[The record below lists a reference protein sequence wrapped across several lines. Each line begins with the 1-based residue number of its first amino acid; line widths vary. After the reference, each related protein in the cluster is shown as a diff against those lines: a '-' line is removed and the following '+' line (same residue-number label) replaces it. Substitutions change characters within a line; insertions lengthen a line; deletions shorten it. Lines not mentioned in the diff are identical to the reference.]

1 MTDLIFL
8 DTETTGLEDD
18 KHAVWEIA
26 WAINDGPIESRVLV
40 HSLMTADPKA
50 LEINGYFRRHEG
62 ATPRSAGPQVDLM
75 IREVL
80 KGNTLVCSNPP
91 FDRGFLKARWKDSPW
106 HHRSVDISSFAMPLL
121 GHDRPMGLA
130 MVAAELREMGYEIP
144 WEDHSAAGD
153 VNAMREAYWA
163 LKTMQ
168 REFHS
173 ALASFRNKE

>member
-26 WAINDGPIESRVLV
+26 YAINDGEIQSHVVV
-40 HSLMTADPKA
+40 HSLMTADPAA
-50 LEINGYFRRHEG
+50 LEINKYYERFPDG
-62 ATPRSAGPQVDLM
+62 ARSRGPQVDLM
-75 IREVL
+75 IREIL
-80 KGNTLVCSNPP
+80 KGNTLVCSNPS
-91 FDRGFLKARWKDSPW
+91 FDRGFLKARWKESPW

-130 MVAAELREMGYEIP
+130 TVAAELRSMGYEIP

-153 VNAMREAYWA
+153 VRAMRECYWA
-163 LKTMQ
+163 LRTIQK
-168 REFHS
+168 RFHDWM
-173 ALASFRNKE
+173 NYPKKES